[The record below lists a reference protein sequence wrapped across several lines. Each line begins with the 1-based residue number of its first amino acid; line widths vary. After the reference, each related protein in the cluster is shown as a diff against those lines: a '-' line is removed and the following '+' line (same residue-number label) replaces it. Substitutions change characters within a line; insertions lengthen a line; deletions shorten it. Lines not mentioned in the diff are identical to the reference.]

1 MWRRL
6 CVLCVLCVV
15 LLVGGCATLLQP
27 KTESEKARA
36 LKFCV
41 KTEWVMFY
49 TDGIAHMACAVKPT
63 TPEWAGACL
72 GYQCA
77 SNLMKK
83 YTEDIRLAVKAD
95 VPEAEVVAT
104 LDKAEA
110 LYPKID
116 EVYQGEFVE

>member
-1 MWRRL
+1 MWRR
-6 CVLCVLCVV
+6 LCVLCVV
-15 LLVGGCATLLQP
+15 LLVGGCATFLQP
-27 KTESEKARA
+27 KTDTDREKALR
-36 LKFCV
+36 FCV

-77 SNLMKK
+77 SELMKK
-83 YTEDIRLAVKAD
+83 YIADIRVAVKED
-95 VPEAEVVAT
+95 VPEEVVVEK
-104 LDKAEA
+104 LEKAEA